1 MPYYDF
7 WRDKQVTG
15 LGRRLSRLAARHT
28 FEQIGTFAPD
38 FRRVVEIGPGRGAF
52 AGLCHK
58 HGIAYT
64 AVDVNAGLLQALD
77 GNGQVCSFVPPLPL
91 RDAVADVAVA
101 SHVLEHASGLPQ
113 AQAMLAEM
121 RRIVRPGGCVVIVS
135 PDLMWVRNYF
145 WDCDYSH
152 NFPISARRAHQLFL
166 DTGLRVVHLEHVYN
180 HLTGPV
186 GWLVGSLIGRMPYS
200 IPGAQ
205 PTSRLYL
212 DRIYKLRMTFSRSVL
227 IIGRRENKGGA
238 L

>member
-7 WRDKQVTG
+7 WRHKPVTS
-15 LGRRLSRLAARHT
+15 LGQRLSHLAAEYL
-28 FEQIGTFAPD
+28 FEQIATVVPD

-52 AGLCHK
+52 ARLCHR

-77 GNGQVCSFVPPLPL
+77 CNGRVCSFVPPLPL
-91 RDAVADVAVA
+91 RDGVADVVVA

-113 AQAMLAEM
+113 AQSMLAEM
-121 RRIVRPGGCVVIVS
+121 RRVVCPGGYVVIVS

-166 DTGLRVVHLEHVYN
+166 DCGLHIVRLEYVYN
-180 HLTGPV
+180 HLTGSV
-186 GWLVGSLIGRMPYS
+186 GWLLGSLVRWMPYHA
-200 IPGAQ
+200 PGA
-205 PTSRLYL
+205 PPNSRLYL

-227 IIGRRENKGGA
+227 IIGQCDKTGEG